1 MFSGIL
7 IENQLKKYMKILISG
22 ASGLVGTH
30 LIPTLTA
37 KNYDVYKLVRKTPR
51 GADEIEWD
59 AEKGFSESEQA
70 KLENFDVVVHLA
82 GDNVASEN
90 WSAEKKR
97 KIKESRTV
105 GTRVLVDALKR
116 CKSAPKHFI
125 SASAIGFYGDRQ
137 SEILTEE
144 SAKGAGFFPEVC
156 DEWEREAKRA
166 EEFGARVVRM
176 RIGVVLAKDG
186 GALEKMLTPFKF
198 GVGGTIGS
206 GKQWMSW
213 IALDDIISIINFFI
227 EDETLHG
234 AFNLTAPNPATN
246 REFTK
251 TLGAVLNRPT
261 VLPIPAFA
269 IKLMFGEMGE
279 TLLLEGARVLPKRL
293 QDAGYRF
300 QFVDLESAMRGVL
313 DW

>member
-1 MFSGIL
+1 
-7 IENQLKKYMKILISG
+7 MKVLISG

-51 GADEIEWD
+51 GDDEIEWN

-70 KLENFDVVVHLA
+70 KLENFDAVVHLA

-97 KIKESRTV
+97 RIKESRTV
-105 GTRVLVDALKR
+105 GTKVLIDALKQ
-116 CKSAPKHFI
+116 CKNPPKHFI
-125 SASAIGFYGDRQ
+125 SASAVGFYGDRKD
-137 SEILTEE
+137 EILTED

-156 DEWEREAKRA
+156 GEWEIEAKKA
-166 EEFGARVVRM
+166 EDFGARVVCM

-206 GKQWMSW
+206 GRQWMSW
-213 IALDDIISIINFFI
+213 ISMDDIISIVHFFLDN
-227 EDETLHG
+227 ENLRG

-246 REFTK
+246 EQFVK
-251 TLGAVLNRPT
+251 TLGHVLSRPT
-261 VLPIPAFA
+261 VLPLPEFA
-269 IKLMFGEMGE
+269 VKLIFGEMGE
-279 TLLLEGARVLPKRL
+279 TLLLQGARVLPKRL
-293 QDAGYRF
+293 EDAGYKF
-300 QFVDLESAMRGVL
+300 KYTNLEEAMKRVI
-313 DW
+313 